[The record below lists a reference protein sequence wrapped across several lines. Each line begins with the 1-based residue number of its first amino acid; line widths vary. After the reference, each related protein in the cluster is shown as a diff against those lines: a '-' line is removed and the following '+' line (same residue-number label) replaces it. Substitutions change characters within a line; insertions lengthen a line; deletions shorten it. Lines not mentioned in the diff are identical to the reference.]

1 MANKPGDGK
10 TGRGGTGGRK
20 PKSARLKT
28 SRLKTGKPK
37 PGKSTSSKSG
47 SGTSAPRAAKS
58 GARQVDRRKTARV
71 LAKLRLAQEAAGD
84 DAGDAQGASSKLTAW
99 EREFAQSVEAKL
111 EKYGSAFRDASK
123 GNLEEPLSARQAAK
137 LREVV
142 KAAQGKRKP
151 LKRGK
156 AMKRGG
162 GKSKTQWTPRVRR
175 IEDD

>member
-1 MANKPGDGK
+1 MARGKSSSGTFGGKSGKSRTGKRLSRKPLSRTPRSTK
-10 TGRGGTGGRK
+10 QVSTKKSATKPRTENPKSGGR
-20 PKSARLKT
+20 R
-28 SRLKTGKPK
+28 
-37 PGKSTSSKSG
+37 
-47 SGTSAPRAAKS
+47 
-58 GARQVDRRKTARV
+58 VDQRKTARV
-71 LAKLRLAQEAAGD
+71 LAKLRQAKEAAGE
-84 DAGDAQGASSKLTAW
+84 DAPDGQGASSKLTAW

-151 LKRGK
+151 
-156 AMKRGG
+156 MKRGG
-162 GKSKTQWTPRVRR
+162 KGKTQWTPRVRR